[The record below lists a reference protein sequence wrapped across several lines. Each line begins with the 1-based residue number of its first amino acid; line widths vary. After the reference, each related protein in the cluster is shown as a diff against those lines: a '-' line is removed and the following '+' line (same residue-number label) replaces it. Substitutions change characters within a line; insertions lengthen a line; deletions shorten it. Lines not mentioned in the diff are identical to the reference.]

1 MEGRKLLQ
9 YIIDT
14 SDVVLAKKQ
23 EATEYLAKLE
33 EAAKQGLRPT
43 KGIRPAK
50 KALSKPRHFE
60 LGYPRS
66 VETAQQSV
74 QWTLRLW
81 AWLKNLI
88 GLGLRR

>member
-33 EAAKQGLRPT
+33 EAAKQ
-43 KGIRPAK
+43 
-50 KALSKPRHFE
+50 
-60 LGYPRS
+60 
-66 VETAQQSV
+66 SV
-74 QWTLRLW
+74 QRTAATPCKAGAKSR
-81 AWLKNLI
+81 AVKAVKS
-88 GLGLRR
+88 RRH